1 MNSKLATRLPRA
13 PLAKGHSFT
22 QSAPGEGSLA
32 TDRSSLSRM
41 ILLPHRIVLPIAL
54 ALSFASAISA
64 QTSSTAAQIA
74 IAHVTVINPGTALV
88 QPDSIV
94 VINADRITFVSH
106 SVAVPLAKNT
116 RVIDGRGQF
125 LIPGLWDMHVHS
137 AFGDWFP
144 GGRDIILPLFIA
156 NGVTGV
162 RDMGGDIPV
171 LFAWRKQIAAGKIV
185 GPRMVISGP
194 MLDALLPDGKL
205 RFPSSVSVTTPQSA
219 AAAVDSLKAQGVD
232 FIKVQSVIS
241 HDAYLAAAAEAHK
254 VGLPIVGHV
263 PDKVRI
269 AETIAAGQKSIEHL
283 MGSFEGCSTEENKFI
298 AGQGDLKLLLATQDK
313 QKCDALIRQLAQRQT
328 WQVPTLAWQRGGT
341 FLDQRDL
348 KHDPLDKYAPAYWR
362 DVTWKRFT
370 DEMMPGLLHD
380 PLELRQKYFAANLQM
395 VGTQHRAGV
404 SFLAGTDT
412 APGVY
417 IMPGF
422 SLHDELSNF
431 VEAGFTPME
440 SLQTATSGPAK
451 FLGLERNY
459 GSVEA
464 GKIADL
470 VLLSANPL
478 MDIHNTKKI
487 TAVIANGRLFDR
499 AALDRILKQ
508 VEAAAKGTGVQART
522 GFRTGATSTFSSRT
536 GTSANTPE
544 QRP

>member
-1 MNSKLATRLPRA
+1 
-13 PLAKGHSFT
+13 
-22 QSAPGEGSLA
+22 
-32 TDRSSLSRM
+32 M
-41 ILLPHRIVLPIAL
+41 ISPSHRILALLSL
-54 ALSFASAISA
+54 ALSFAPATLA
-64 QTSSTAAQIA
+64 QTTPHTKSTNRQIV
-74 IAHVTVINPGTALV
+74 IAHVTVINPATSSV

-94 VINADRITFVSH
+94 VINGDRITFVSH
-106 SVAVPLAKNT
+106 SAVVPLAKNT

-156 NGVTGV
+156 NGVAGV

-171 LFAWRKQIAAGKIV
+171 LFAWRKQIAAGEII
-185 GPRMVISGP
+185 GPRMIISGP

-205 RFPSSVSVTTPQSA
+205 RFPSSIAVTTPESA
-219 AAAVDSLKAQGVD
+219 VAAVDSLKAQGVD

-241 HDAYLAAAAEAHK
+241 HEAYLAAAAEAHK

-283 MGSFEGCSTEENKFI
+283 MGSFEGCSTEEDKFI

-313 QKCDALIRQLAQRQT
+313 QRCDALIRQLAQNKI
-328 WQVPTLAWQRGGT
+328 WQVPTLTWQRGGT

-348 KHDPLDKYAPAYWR
+348 KHDPLDKYVPAYWR

-370 DEMMPGLLHD
+370 DEMIPGLLHD

-395 VGTQHRAGV
+395 VGAQHRAGV
-404 SFLAGTDT
+404 PFLAGTDT

-422 SLHDELSNF
+422 SLHDELANF

-440 SLQTATSGPAK
+440 SLQTATSNPAK
-451 FLGLERNY
+451 FSGMESSY
-459 GSVEA
+459 GSVA
-464 GKIADL
+464 TGKVADL

-478 MDIHNTKKI
+478 DDIHNTKKI

-499 AALDRILKQ
+499 AALDRILTQ
-508 VEAAAKGTGVQART
+508 VEVAAK
-522 GFRTGATSTFSSRT
+522 RTGAQARAKTTATSTSASSRT
-536 GTSANTPE
+536 STSANTPE
-544 QRP
+544 QQP